1 VTLFVDVPPGVAAK
15 TPPVELEDRLTVV
28 AEVTFTGLPDEFSTW
43 TVIGPKLALLDAAP
57 ETGEVVMTSLVA
69 VEPLTTVTDMA
80 EPQVLTAALLLESP
94 L

>member
-1 VTLFVDVPPGVAAK
+1 
-15 TPPVELEDRLTVV
+15 LEDKLTVV
-28 AEVTFTGLPDEFSTW
+28 AEVTFTGLPEELWTW

-69 VEPLTTVTDMA
+69 VEPLTTVTDMV
-80 EPQVLTAALLLESP
+80 EPQVLTAELLLESP